1 MPTEAMKL
9 HLVPRRAVTA
19 QSKIIVSAAPSIEAW
34 NRFVA
39 TKGASGYHA
48 WEWRGVFERAFGH
61 DTIYLAALRD
71 GLIEGILPLV
81 LIDSWLFGRG
91 LFSLPFLNYGGVVAV
106 NDAVARA
113 LLAEA
118 SSIAKDRNCRSLE
131 LRHTTPQFTELPSK
145 RHKVA
150 MLLPLADDSERMW
163 NALDRKVRNQIR
175 KAQKSEL
182 SAEVGGL
189 ELLDD
194 FYRVFAR
201 NMRDLGTP
209 VYGRRLFAEVL
220 TTFPMQARIH
230 VVRRAGA
237 AIAAG
242 ISYRTRSTVE
252 VPWASSLRE
261 HNSLCPNHLL
271 YWSIIEHAIGE
282 RCTSLDFGRSTPH
295 EVTFKFKEQWG
306 ATPRPCHW
314 EYYLP
319 SGQPLPN
326 TSPTNPKFS
335 LAIAAWKKLPVGL
348 ATWLGPS
355 IVRGIP

>member
-1 MPTEAMKL
+1 MPTEALKL
-9 HLVPRRAVTA
+9 HLVHKRADAALSEIV
-19 QSKIIVSAAPSIEAW
+19 VSAAPSIEAW

-71 GLIEGILPLV
+71 GQIQGVLPLV

-106 NDAVARA
+106 NEAAARA

-118 SSIAKDRNCRSLE
+118 SRLARDRGCRSLE
-131 LRHTTPQFTELPSK
+131 LRHTTQQFAELPGK
-145 RHKVA
+145 QHKVA
-150 MLLPLADDSERMW
+150 MLLPLADESARMW

-182 SAEVGGL
+182 SAECGGI
-189 ELLDD
+189 ELLDE

-220 TTFPMQARIH
+220 TTFPKQARIH

-242 ISYRTRSTVE
+242 ITYRTRSTVE

-261 HNSLCPNHLL
+261 HNPLCPNHLL
-271 YWSIIEHAIGE
+271 YWSIIEHAIGD
-282 RCTSLDFGRSTPH
+282 RCTMLDFGRSTPN
-295 EVTFKFKEQWG
+295 EGTFRFKEQWG
-306 ATPRPCHW
+306 ATPRPYHW

-319 SGQPLPN
+319 SGRPLPN
-326 TSPTNPKFS
+326 TSPTNPKFN

-355 IVRGIP
+355 IVRCIP